1 QRFQLLAQQHGE
13 FDSQFLRPFCING
26 RLRLGAHVPEYPI
39 HATNRP
45 RLCSIQYIMYF
56 AVRGLTLL
64 RHPLKDVLDRLRF
77 ELASIARACAVLL
90 CEQDVVILL
99 AFERWVDMKR
109 DMDLFRALLLEI
121 EKLPANGKWTGI
133 EVEGY
138 SPEEVAYHI

>member
-1 QRFQLLAQQHGE
+1 MDGCGLVLMCQSIPL
-13 FDSQFLRPFCING
+13 
-26 RLRLGAHVPEYPI
+26 HV
-39 HATNRP
+39 TNRP

-99 AFERWVDMKR
+99 AFERWVEVHKIKR
-109 DMDLFRALLLEI
+109 IR
-121 EKLPANGKWTGI
+121 P
-133 EVEGY
+133 
-138 SPEEVAYHI
+138 